1 MNSKT
6 LSNKARS
13 LGLNLVDTVQG
24 WTVCKRGNL
33 LSGTHFKTL
42 KEVGAYLEH
51 VADVRTMP
59 GRH

>member
-13 LGLNLVDTVQG
+13 LGLHLIDTVQG
-24 WTVCKRGNL
+24 WTVCKGLNM
-33 LSGTHFKTL
+33 LSGVHFKTL
-42 KEVGAYLEH
+42 KEVAEHLEYI
-51 VADVRTMP
+51 ADIRTMP